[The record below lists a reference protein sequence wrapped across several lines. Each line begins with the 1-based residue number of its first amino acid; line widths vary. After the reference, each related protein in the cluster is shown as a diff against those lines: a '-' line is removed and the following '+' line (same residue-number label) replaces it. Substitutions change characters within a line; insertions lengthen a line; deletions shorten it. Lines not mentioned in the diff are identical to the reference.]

1 MKAKELGMMSKGY
14 VWITTDVMTDMIAFM
29 NHTVVEAMEGAI
41 GLKAY
46 VPDSLQLRNFT
57 VRGKI
62 RFQQRYPNDSDVS
75 EFPTSVLRAYDTA
88 WAMALAV
95 EKVGLHKSGQGKL
108 AMPGNLTS
116 SDLANLRVSQTGPHL
131 LAALQNTTFS
141 KMSGEFRLVDGQQQS
156 SVFLIV
162 NVVGGGSKEV
172 GFWTPTRGVTPWL
185 SMTNKN
191 SRELE
196 SPLRKVVWPGG
207 STDAPKGW
215 QLPVWGK
222 KLNFAVPVK
231 TGFREFVDVEGKNF
245 KGYSIEMFDAV
256 MKSLGYAGTYVYTP
270 KEAQGQNATYDD
282 LIDLIYSGEVD
293 GVVGDLTIEANRS
306 AYADFPLP
314 YTESGVSM
322 IVPIKEDPNKNPL
335 VFLKPLTTGLWLVS
349 LSFFV
354 FTGFVVWAIEHKI
367 NDDFTGPWHR
377 QIGVTLFF
385 AFSTMVFAHRENIK
399 SNCSR
404 FVIIIWVSVVLI
416 LTSSYTA
423 SLTSMLTMQQLQPT
437 VTDLNALLKDGSFV
451 GYQDGSFVKGI
462 LLRRQF
468 DESKLKP
475 LLNVS
480 DFSTLFPEVAKTEGY
495 LLSSMRYPISR
506 YS

>member
-1 MKAKELGMMSKGY
+1 MQAAFVIDVGNKTQVPVVSFSATSPSLSTFHCPYFVRTTPNASAVVNAIAAVAKAFGWREVVPIYEDTDYGTGFLPYLVDAFIRVDTRVTNYGAISPSAKDDDIVTELMNLNSSRTRVFVVHMLPELGSRLFMKAKELGMMSKGY

-41 GLKAY
+41 GLKSY

-95 EKVGLHKSGQGKL
+95 EKVDLHKSGQGKL

-131 LAALQNTTFS
+131 LAALRNTTFS

-282 LIDLIYSGEVD
+282 LIDLIYSGVRRPSS
-293 GVVGDLTIEANRS
+293 VR
-306 AYADFPLP
+306 FF
-314 YTESGVSM
+314 
-322 IVPIKEDPNKNPL
+322 
-335 VFLKPLTTGLWLVS
+335 FLFIT
-349 LSFFV
+349 
-354 FTGFVVWAIEHKI
+354 
-367 NDDFTGPWHR
+367 
-377 QIGVTLFF
+377 
-385 AFSTMVFAHRENIK
+385 
-399 SNCSR
+399 
-404 FVIIIWVSVVLI
+404 
-416 LTSSYTA
+416 
-423 SLTSMLTMQQLQPT
+423 
-437 VTDLNALLKDGSFV
+437 
-451 GYQDGSFVKGI
+451 
-462 LLRRQF
+462 
-468 DESKLKP
+468 KLAW
-475 LLNVS
+475 
-480 DFSTLFPEVAKTEGY
+480 D
-495 LLSSMRYPISR
+495 
-506 YS
+506 